1 MDSEDQL
8 VCRWETSS
16 EQETEEIGGRLAG
29 LLGPGSLVLL
39 EGDLGAGKTVI
50 ARGVVR
56 GMGVDEPYITSP
68 TFTLMN
74 TYTQGMVPVYH
85 FDLYRLALPDELG
98 LTGTDEYLEGDGV
111 ALVEW
116 AEKGGDWI
124 PGDHLTVSLF
134 HQEENPDYRVIELRA
149 FGPRSCEVFHG
160 FRQRYPD

>member
-1 MDSEDQL
+1 MVENLIHSWRSYSEL
-8 VCRWETSS
+8 
-16 EQETEEIGGRLAG
+16 ETEQIGGQLAT
-29 LLGPGSLVLL
+29 LLLPGSVLL
-39 EGDLGAGKTVI
+39 LNGDLGAGKTVF

-56 GMGVDEPYITSP
+56 GMGGDEPYVTSP

-74 TYTQGMVPVYH
+74 TYTKGRLPVYH
-85 FDLYRLALPDELG
+85 FDLYRLAMPDELG

-124 PGDHLTVSLF
+124 PTDHLALELI
-134 HQEENPDYRVIELRA
+134 HQDDNPDLRIIEMRA
-149 FGPRSCEVFHG
+149 VGPSSMEVFNA